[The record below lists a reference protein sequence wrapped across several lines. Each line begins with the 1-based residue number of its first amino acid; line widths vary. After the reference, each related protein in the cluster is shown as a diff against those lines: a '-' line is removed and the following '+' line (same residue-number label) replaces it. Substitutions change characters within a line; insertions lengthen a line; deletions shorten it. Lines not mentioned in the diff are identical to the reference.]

1 MICMSSLHT
10 LQGRLDSTIRTL
22 CPLIESEVL
31 KRAWVEW
38 SEYELRRELVGCIL
52 GSQVHHKMAVA
63 ATENLEWANLLSDR
77 RWYRCR
83 DSEFASDA
91 LMVLEGRAVRICHLG
106 RYRFPRIRAKQLA
119 QVRDALSR
127 VSLTSRLANGHAPAE
142 LRKSLIEEI
151 PGLGPKQASMFLRNI
166 GRSYDLA
173 ILDTHVLRFMD
184 IQGRLPL
191 KEARISTV
199 SGYEKA
205 ERIVTEYAAT
215 VGYPVGYLDWAIW
228 ATMKAA
234 RELGI

>member
-1 MICMSSLHT
+1 MTTIASLN
-10 LQGRLDSTIRTL
+10 RCCRFDRTIRTL
-22 CPLIESEVL
+22 CPLIESEVK
-31 KRAWVEW
+31 KRAKVKR

-52 GSQVHHKMAVA
+52 GSQVRHDMAVA
-63 ATENLEWANLLSDR
+63 ATENLEWADLLSDMRWHGR
-77 RWYRCR
+77 R
-83 DSEFASDA
+83 DIEFEADVRI
-91 LMVLEGRAVRICHLG
+91 VLEGRAVRVCHLG
-106 RYRFPRIRAKQLA
+106 SYRFPRVRAKQLA

-127 VSLTSRLANGHAPAE
+127 VPLTCRLADGHTAAE
-142 LRKSLIEEI
+142 LRKRLIEEI

-166 GRSYDLA
+166 GKSYDLA
-173 ILDTHVLRFMD
+173 ILDTHVLRFID

-199 SGYEKA
+199 GGYEKA
-205 ERIVTEYAAT
+205 ERVMTEYAMT